1 MDVFLPASSSVL
13 FAISL
18 GLPSVAAHM
27 KTFKNCFK
35 ILLGSFQN
43 HAINTNITATA
54 IDFRLRGVCEK
65 HTVPTEL
72 SNLERTRV
80 IKNASVAFRKSVIL

>member
-1 MDVFLPASSSVL
+1 
-13 FAISL
+13 
-18 GLPSVAAHM
+18 M

-43 HAINTNITATA
+43 HAINTNFTATA
-54 IDFRLRGVCEK
+54 IDFRLRGVCDM

-80 IKNASVAFRKSVIL
+80 IKNASVAFRKSLILLLWDAVRQILIPLGRFIIA